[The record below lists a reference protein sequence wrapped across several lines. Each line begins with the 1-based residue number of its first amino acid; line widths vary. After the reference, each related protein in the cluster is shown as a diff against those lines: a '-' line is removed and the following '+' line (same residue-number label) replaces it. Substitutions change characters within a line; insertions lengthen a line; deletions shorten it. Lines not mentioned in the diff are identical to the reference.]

1 MAIVINGTGTI
12 AGVSATGITTAP
24 TNATD
29 TTKLP
34 LAGGTMTGDL
44 ILGDGIK
51 LALGNKTGGD
61 LAIYH
66 DGSNS
71 YVRDGGTGDL
81 LLQGRNSVKL
91 QDISGENYFV
101 GTVDGSAELY
111 HNNVK
116 KIETTS
122 AGATI
127 TGNIAVTGTV
137 DGVDIQTLNTTAS
150 AALPKA
156 GGNMSGVLT
165 ITKSGDGQTPFIL
178 NTGNNETLSFYNDS
192 EQWMIKSAE
201 ALHLTSNASNA
212 GGIYVDGSVDLY
224 HNTSKK
230 LETTASGIAVTGGIA
245 IGGTGAANTL
255 DDYEEGTFTMAIQD
269 WSNATFSMGTIHVA
283 KYTKVGNK
291 VTIWFKGQFV
301 SDSAT
306 PGGGDLKFT
315 GWPFSTEGGKSIYV
329 NPIFDHTTTNQTNA
343 WLHFYGNGAYLYH
356 LNSAGNPVD
365 MTASLGGTTNM
376 GLSFTYIT
384 A

>member
-116 KIETTS
+116 KLETSST
-122 AGATI
+122 GVNVTGTI
-127 TGNIAVTGTV
+127 TGATNLGTV
-137 DGVDIQTLNTTAS
+137 LQVVNATNDTSYTTTSSSYVDTLSLAITPKFSNSKILITINGGAFANNANSVTFTIFDTRLLRGSTDVYQQDLWYLDARGSGTLFGQQKFMGGWQYLDSPNTTNATTYKVQTRWRGS
-150 AALPKA
+150 
-156 GGNMSGVLT
+156 GGTPEIGFDKGVT
-165 ITKSGDGQTPFIL
+165 ITLMEI
-178 NTGNNETLSFYNDS
+178 
-192 EQWMIKSAE
+192 
-201 ALHLTSNASNA
+201 A
-212 GGIYVDGSVDLY
+212 G
-224 HNTSKK
+224 
-230 LETTASGIAVTGGIA
+230 
-245 IGGTGAANTL
+245 
-255 DDYEEGTFTMAIQD
+255 
-269 WSNATFSMGTIHVA
+269 
-283 KYTKVGNK
+283 
-291 VTIWFKGQFV
+291 
-301 SDSAT
+301 
-306 PGGGDLKFT
+306 
-315 GWPFSTEGGKSIYV
+315 
-329 NPIFDHTTTNQTNA
+329 
-343 WLHFYGNGAYLYH
+343 
-356 LNSAGNPVD
+356 
-365 MTASLGGTTNM
+365 
-376 GLSFTYIT
+376 
-384 A
+384 